1 MSHNLKT
8 LKIVAPRDGDLLLP
22 TDYGKPGRLN
32 TMDAI
37 LGGNVRVGLE
47 DSLYIGKGKLAMSNA
62 EQVAKIRRI
71 IEDLSFDLATPE
83 EARKRLGLKG
93 VDQTMF

>member
-1 MSHNLKT
+1 MAIFCCQPITAS
-8 LKIVAPRDGDLLLP
+8 
-22 TDYGKPGRLN
+22 PGRLN
-32 TMDAI
+32 TMGAI
-37 LGGNVRVGLE
+37 LGDNLRVGLG
-47 DSLYIGKGKLAMSNA
+47 DSLYIGKGKLAASNA
-62 EQVAKIRRI
+62 EHVAKIRRI